1 MSYEALFEPIQIGN
15 MEVKNRIA
23 MAPMNLG
30 YTGPNGYH
38 SDQATAWYAMR
49 ARGGFGLIITECVVM
64 NPHRW
69 GGQESLNPSLMIDE
83 RYYRFHS
90 ELTEMI
96 HHFSDCKICIQLSPG
111 WGRQGHPHSESR
123 DCPAGAPSAIPMKTD
138 LRNLNKGWQRQ
149 MKRLAREFGGEEA
162 EKLVPDFDQIS
173 KMNDDEYE
181 GFRNWALETIS
192 VMAPEMV
199 HIVEGDTPR
208 ALTREEIIDLED
220 RFAVQASAAYKL
232 GYDALEIHAPHGYLL
247 HQFLS
252 PRSNKRHDEYGG
264 SLENRARFLTNIIVK
279 TRAKIG
285 PDKPLGVRLSGD
297 ELMPGGITHDEV
309 KQVVALCKD
318 AGVNFLNVSQGSYE
332 NPGAAF
338 APDGENEFTRW
349 APGFKEAS
357 GGLPVIT
364 PNFINPETAEKAITS
379 GKTDIISL
387 GRQSIADPFWPA
399 KVKEGR
405 INDIVKCVRCQRC
418 YMDLMT
424 ANWARC
430 SVNPIVGKEKYYPE
444 LFLDTPKLQK
454 KVDMFKKK
462 AEGLP
467 QI

>member
-162 EKLVPDFDQIS
+162 EKLVPDFDQVS
-173 KMNDDEYE
+173 KMNDNEYE
-181 GFRNWALETIS
+181 GFRNWALETIG

-297 ELMPGGITHDEV
+297 ELMPGGITHEEV

-444 LFLDTPKLQK
+444 LFLDTPKLRK

>member
-1 MSYEALFEPIQIGN
+1 MSYEALFEPIQIGT

-69 GGQESLNPSLMIDE
+69 GGQESLNPSLLIDE

-149 MKRLAREFGGEEA
+149 MNRLAREFGGEEA
-162 EKLVPDFDQIS
+162 EKIVPDFEQVS

-181 GFRNWALETIS
+181 EFRKWALETIG

-199 HIVEGDTPR
+199 HVVEGDTPR

-297 ELMPGGITHDEV
+297 ELMPGGITHEEM

-338 APDGENEFTRW
+338 APDGEDEFTRW

-462 AEGLP
+462 AMGLP

>member
-1 MSYEALFEPIQIGN
+1 MSFDALFNPIQIGDI
-15 MEVKNRIA
+15 ELKNRIA
-23 MAPMNLG
+23 MAPMNVG

-38 SDQATAWYAMR
+38 SDQGTAWYAMR

-69 GGQESLNPSLMIDE
+69 GGQECLNPSLLIDE

-90 ELTEMI
+90 ELTEML
-96 HHFSDCKICIQLSPG
+96 HHFSNCKVCIQLSPG
-111 WGRQGHPHSESR
+111 WGRQGHPHAESR
-123 DCPAGAPSAIPMKTD
+123 DCPAGAPSPIPMETD
-138 LRNLNKGWQRQ
+138 LRNLNKGWEQQIR
-149 MKRLAREFGGEEA
+149 RLAREAGGKEA
-162 EKLVPDFDQIS
+162 EDIVPDFAQVS
-173 KMNDDEYE
+173 KMNDEEYA
-181 GFRNWALETIS
+181 GFKTWAMEMIKAI
-192 VMAPEMV
+192 APEML
-199 HIVEGDTPR
+199 HIVCGDTPR
-208 ALTREEIIDLED
+208 EMTREEIIDLED
-220 RFAVQASAAYKL
+220 RFAVQAQAAYKL

-252 PRSNKRHDEYGG
+252 SRSNHRHDEYGG
-264 SLENRARFLTNIIVK
+264 SLENRARFLTNIITK
-279 TRAKIG
+279 TREKIG
-285 PDKPLGVRLSGD
+285 PNKALGVRLSGD
-297 ELMPGGITHDEV
+297 ELMPGGIEHEEV
-309 KQVVALCKD
+309 KQVVAMCKD

-338 APDGENEFTRW
+338 APDGEDDFTRW

-387 GRQSIADPFWPA
+387 GRQAIADPFWPV

-405 INDIVKCVRCQRC
+405 IDDIVKCIRCQRC

-424 ANWARC
+424 ANWCRC
-430 SVNPIVGKEKYYPE
+430 SVNPLVGKEKYYTE
-444 LFLDTPKLQK
+444 LFLDTPKLAK
-454 KVDMFKKK
+454 KIDRFKSKM
-462 AEGLP
+462 AGLP

>member
-1 MSYEALFEPIQIGN
+1 MNYPALFEPIQIGN
-15 MEVKNRIA
+15 VELKNRIA
-23 MAPMNLG
+23 MAPMNVG

-38 SDQATAWYAMR
+38 SDQNTAWYAMR

-64 NPHRW
+64 NPYRW
-69 GGQESLNPSLMIDE
+69 GGQESLNPSLLIDE
-83 RYYRFHS
+83 RYYRYHS

-111 WGRQGHPHSESR
+111 WGRQGHPHAESR

-138 LRNLNKGWQRQ
+138 FRCLNKGWERQ
-149 MKRLAREFGGEEA
+149 IRRLAKESGGEDLEQ
-162 EKLVPDFDQIS
+162 LVPDFSEIS
-173 KMNDDEYE
+173 KMNDEQYA
-181 GFRNWALETIS
+181 GFTQW
-192 VMAPEMV
+192 VMEMLSTFAPELGHV
-199 HIVEGDTPR
+199 VDGDTPR
-208 ALTREEIIDLED
+208 AMTRDEIIDLED
-220 RFAVQASAAYKL
+220 RFASQAYAAYKL
-232 GYDALEIHAPHGYLL
+232 GYDALEIHAPHGYLI

-252 PRSNKRHDEYGG
+252 SRSNQRHDEYGG
-264 SLENRARFLTNIIVK
+264 SLENRSRFLTNIIVK

-285 PDKPLGVRLSGD
+285 PEKALGVRLSGD
-297 ELMPGGITHDEV
+297 ELMPDGITHDDV

-318 AGVNFLNVSQGSYE
+318 AGVNFLNISQGSYE

-338 APDGENEFTRW
+338 APDGEDDFTRW

-387 GRQSIADPFWPA
+387 GRQAIADPFWPV

-405 INDIVKCVRCQRC
+405 VDDIVRCARCQRC
-418 YMDLMT
+418 FMDLMT
-424 ANWARC
+424 SNWCRC
-430 SVNPIVGKEKYYPE
+430 SVNPLVGKEKYYTE

-454 KVDMFKKK
+454 KVDLFRKK
-462 AEGLP
+462 AADLP